1 MIHKFRHR
9 KRMLLGQNLLFGS
22 ANICI
27 YICIHTYF
35 GLILAQSSKH
45 RTWMGIDKLLPIQNL
60 DDFWFTSASTPINN
74 ELKQA
79 LNHNW
84 HAWIRVV
91 LNAVEPEIIEK
102 TRNTHKQIGASQRSF
117 LYVLRSRF

>member
-1 MIHKFRHR
+1 MIHKFHHR

-22 ANICI
+22 TNICI
-27 YICIHTYF
+27 YICIHTYS

-45 RTWMGIDKLLPIQNL
+45 RTWMGIDKPLPIQNL

-79 LNHNW
+79 LITGMHGFVW
-84 HAWIRVV
+84 
-91 LNAVEPEIIEK
+91 
-102 TRNTHKQIGASQRSF
+102 F
-117 LYVLRSRF
+117 

>member
-1 MIHKFRHR
+1 MDDDPQVSSQKKDASWAKSFVWLH
-9 KRMLLGQNLLFGS
+9 QY
-22 ANICI
+22 I
-27 YICIHTYF
+27 YIYMYTYF
-35 GLILAQSSKH
+35 GLLLAHSSKH
-45 RTWMGIDKLLPIQNL
+45 RTWMGIDKHLPIQNL

-91 LNAVEPEIIEK
+91 LNAV
-102 TRNTHKQIGASQRSF
+102 
-117 LYVLRSRF
+117 

>member
-1 MIHKFRHR
+1 MIHKFHHR

-22 ANICI
+22 TNIYI

-35 GLILAQSSKH
+35 ELILAHSSKR
-45 RTWMGIDKLLPIQNL
+45 RTWMGIDKHLPIQNL
-60 DDFWFTSASTPINN
+60 DDFWFTSASTPINT
-74 ELKQA
+74 ELKQE

-91 LNAVEPEIIEK
+91 LNAV
-102 TRNTHKQIGASQRSF
+102 
-117 LYVLRSRF
+117 